1 MTKQSRSKIATLL
14 GAVTSLVS
22 ALVLIDFDTLNWTSV
37 NDWLKLLVVALPALG
52 GFVSEVK
59 GKEKSPG

>member
-14 GAVTSLVS
+14 GAATSLAS

-59 GKEKSPG
+59 GK